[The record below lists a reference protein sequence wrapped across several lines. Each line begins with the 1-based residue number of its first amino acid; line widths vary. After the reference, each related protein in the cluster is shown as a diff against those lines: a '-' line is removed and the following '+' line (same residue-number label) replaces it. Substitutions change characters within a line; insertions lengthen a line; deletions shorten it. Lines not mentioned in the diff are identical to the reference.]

1 MPAFERD
8 NAVAEDEIIFGGVV
22 IATVIESVVMS
33 GTLLI
38 EGNSGLYIDLIPNL
52 PYNFYLI

>member
-1 MPAFERD
+1 MPAFERN

-22 IATVIESVVMS
+22 LATVIESVVRS
-33 GTLLI
+33 GTLLP
-38 EGNSGLYIDLIPNL
+38 EGNAGRYMELIPNL